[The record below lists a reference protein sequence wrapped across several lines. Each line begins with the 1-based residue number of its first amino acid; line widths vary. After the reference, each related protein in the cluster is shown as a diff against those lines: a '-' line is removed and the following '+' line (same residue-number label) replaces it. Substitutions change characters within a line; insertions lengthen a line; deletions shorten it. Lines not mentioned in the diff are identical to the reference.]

1 MNVKEFYAS
10 GKKVF
15 DMSKINALVPNF
27 LTQNDENVLNTFFP
41 ERFES
46 CELQDENES
55 VNQNY
60 VAYEILMKKEFYKS
74 IIDAVNKQF
83 DTLVPTLITEMET
96 NSGTDTHNTTNTVT
110 LSSTETP
117 NITSTDSEVAFDGTA
132 FKDTNKNIQS
142 GTTSTSQSTATT
154 NNNTDKFGH
163 TIIREREG
171 KDNIDYRKAIEDMY
185 ETKRINFYDILL
197 NNVAGLI
204 CILVYFID

>member
-1 MNVKEFYAS
+1 MNVKEFYDS

-27 LTQNDENVLNTFFP
+27 LTQNDEDVLNTFFP
-41 ERFES
+41 ERFAS

-60 VAYEILMKKEFYKS
+60 VAYEVLMKKEFYKS
-74 IIDAVNKQF
+74 IIDAINKQF
-83 DTLVPTLITEMET
+83 DTLIPTSTKETET
-96 NSGTDTHNTTNTVT
+96 NSGTDTDNTTNTAT

-132 FKDTNKNIQS
+132 FKDTIKNIQN
-142 GTTSTSQSTATT
+142 GITTTSQSTTTT
-154 NNNTDKFGH
+154 NNNTKTFGH
-163 TIIREREG
+163 TITRQREG

-197 NNVAGLI
+197 NNVAGII